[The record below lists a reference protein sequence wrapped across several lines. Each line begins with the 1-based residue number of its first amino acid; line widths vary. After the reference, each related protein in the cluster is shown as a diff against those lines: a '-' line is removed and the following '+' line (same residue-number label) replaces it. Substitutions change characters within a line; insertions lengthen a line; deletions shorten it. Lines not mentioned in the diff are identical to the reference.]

1 MPLLTSAE
9 AVQQIIDYDQELIP
23 DLTPFLD
30 TAVALTDS
38 VIGTALADPL
48 LEQVQKYLTAHFVGI
63 TDPRLQTAQVKSLLE
78 TYQVKLSLGLGVTH
92 FGQVAMTL
100 DTSGKLAAW
109 NTRVV
114 EGKGRVQFF
123 WAGTRT

>member
-48 LEQVQKYLTAHFVGI
+48 LEQIGRAHV
-63 TDPRLQTAQVKSLLE
+63 
-78 TYQVKLSLGLGVTH
+78 
-92 FGQVAMTL
+92 
-100 DTSGKLAAW
+100 
-109 NTRVV
+109 
-114 EGKGRVQFF
+114 
-123 WAGTRT
+123 

>member
-78 TYQVKLSLGLGVTH
+78 TYQVKLSLGLGITH